1 MAERE
6 ELIIEISA
14 ETIELVRSLATAENL
29 LEDFGETGKYTANQL
44 ENALEAVK
52 KDFDSVRDSI
62 PTDKIKQYEVAIK
75 DLTEG
80 LGKFDGSGKKT
91 ESSLGKVDEASR
103 RARIAVYG
111 LNQVVRDLPF
121 GFIAISNNIP
131 VLIDQFQALV
141 QDTNSVGGA
150 LKAFGRGLIGAGG
163 ISVALSAIISLVTT
177 AVQKYGSLGAAI
189 NALTSDNKELALETA
204 KVAKAYESFNENLRS
219 SIQITSQEAA
229 GVSGQIAKIDSLVS
243 IVQNQTKSYEERNN
257 ALNELKKI
265 SKEYFGN
272 LDIEKNKLDG
282 LTQSV
287 QDYKDAIIQSAI
299 TKGFEQEIGATNVQ
313 LADQERLLKK
323 LKDRLE
329 TLRAAPQRIVG
340 IAAIVDTREIVAAT
354 DAVNKQEKVVKVL
367 AERTKELNVEINTSI
382 DKYNALVAPY
392 NAAAEAAKK
401 LAEEN
406 KKTAAS
412 TKKSVN
418 EAANIQLQIL
428 QSELQTLKERL
439 AATNEFSTDYLDI
452 VRAIANKEY
461 EIELAKAVKIANTR
475 DEYNRLALEAKK
487 RFDIAMSQAVPQMQ
501 TAANIPLPGIGEIPK
516 KIDPTVSSGYNQLV
530 SAIKAA
536 NIAQEEFLKLNNQVA
551 TKLSDIAASF
561 TTTLLNGA
569 LEGKN
574 AIELLTDSVKQLV
587 VQLAAAVV
595 KALVFKT
602 ITAALNTAAPGSGTL
617 VQGIASALQG
627 SFGSFLGR
635 SAANVGQG
643 GLALAGQ
650 VVFVQRGPDLV
661 GVLNNTNS
669 RIGRVG

>member
-14 ETIELVRSLATAENL
+14 ETVELVRSLATAENL
-29 LEDFGETGKYTANQL
+29 LEDFGDEGTITAKKL
-44 ENALEAVK
+44 SDALEAVK
-52 KDFDSVRDSI
+52 SEFDSVRESI

-75 DLTEG
+75 ELTTA
-80 LGKFDGSGKKT
+80 LGKVDGGTKNT
-91 ESSLGKVDEASR
+91 ENSLGKVDEASR

-189 NALTSDNKELALETA
+189 NALTSDNKELYLETA

-323 LKDRLE
+323 LKDRLA

-392 NAAAEAAKK
+392 NAAAESAKK

-412 TKKSVN
+412 LKKSVN
-418 EAANIQLQIL
+418 EAANIQLQIF

-501 TAANIPLPGIGEIPK
+501 TATNIPLPGIGEIPK

-587 VQLAAAVV
+587 VQLAAAIV
-595 KALVFKT
+595 KALVFKA
-602 ITAALNTAAPGSGTL
+602 ITTALNAAFPGSG
-617 VQGIASALQG
+617 VALEG
-627 SFGSFLGR
+627 AATGARGLLGLLGR